1 MLGHFITLYASGHTT
16 ELQSQEELHQL
27 PAGSPIVALSSPES
41 LLTGELGKEIL
52 FSIVADTP
60 GKIISQLVTSD
71 TEEGVVFEIKETDI
85 DARLRYFTYDV
96 EPTNKQ
102 KALERAKS
110 RLGNKVSGRLRSYP
124 GDDFVEECLTGL
136 DIVDILAQ
144 QPEEIGQHWWTPLE
158 VTPKEVLDDLQEAIQ
173 RELETTP
180 TGGSFIEKVRRKIV
194 NEKLQNVM
202 DKIREVTPDVLMNI
216 TLPQLEHHAILIE
229 GGQTVL
235 FTGGTIRHMTKKS
248 FCNIAPNTPI
258 GGPAKGTPQ
267 GKNEIESRLLARNR
281 AIRQL
286 CQEGAT
292 PGEWGDFNLLL
303 NNSEHFCRYCRNG
316 KAYCTQLTDKTI
328 SALKAILGMILP
340 GWLAVAIDIIIN
352 KFFPTEPGEHATIN

>member
-1 MLGHFITLYASGHTT
+1 MLGHFLTLYASGHTT
-16 ELQSQEELHQL
+16 KLQSQEELHQL

-41 LLTGELGKEIL
+41 LLTGSLGKEIL
-52 FSIVADTP
+52 FAIVSDKPGHLIAQQVVAD
-60 GKIISQLVTSD
+60 S
-71 TEEGVVFEIKETDI
+71 EEGVEFEIQEFPAAEHLHYYTYETNRSTT
-85 DARLRYFTYDV
+85 AEVL
-96 EPTNKQ
+96 Q
-102 KALERAKS
+102 RAKS
-110 RLGNKVSGRLRSYP
+110 RLQQCYHRLRSYP
-124 GDDFVEECLTGL
+124 GDDFVEECLSGL

-173 RELETTP
+173 RELATTP
-180 TGGSFIEKVRRKIV
+180 TGGSFMEIARRKIV
-194 NEKLQNVM
+194 NKKLQ
-202 DKIREVTPDVLMNI
+202 DITAKIREVTPAVLMNI

-229 GGQTVL
+229 GGQSVI
-235 FTGGTIRHMTKKS
+235 FAGGTIRHMSKKS
-248 FCNIAPNTPI
+248 FCNITPNTPI
-258 GGPAKGTPQ
+258 GGPAKGSPQ
-267 GKNEIESRLLARNR
+267 GKTEIDLRLIARNR

-286 CQEGAT
+286 CREGAT

-340 GWLAVAIDIIIN
+340 GWLAVAIDIIID
-352 KFFPTEPGEHATIN
+352 KFFPPQPGEHAPMN